1 MTKLWYNDL
10 KVLKDEPFQFIP
22 SNNLTEHQKVNALAR
37 LGIYIIIIMHIL
49 KIKSSYLSVPI
60 LLIVTSFFLGRT
72 EKFSN
77 NHKQKCYRPTDDN
90 PFMNFTLDDYYKNVN
105 RPANCPVDEVR
116 GEIRKK
122 FLKKHIPDP
131 TDIWGQNI
139 NDRNFYTMPNTRVV
153 NDQKGF
159 ANWCYSSIGQCKANG
174 KNCLKYALSRTGT
187 GMFGSAI

>member
-1 MTKLWYNDL
+1 
-10 KVLKDEPFQFIP
+10 
-22 SNNLTEHQKVNALAR
+22 
-37 LGIYIIIIMHIL
+37 
-49 KIKSSYLSVPI
+49 
-60 LLIVTSFFLGRT
+60 
-72 EKFSN
+72 
-77 NHKQKCYRPTDDN
+77 
-90 PFMNFTLDDYYKNVN
+90 MNFTLDDYYKNVN
-105 RPANCPVDEVR
+105 RPANCPVNQVR

-159 ANWCYSSIGQCKANG
+159 ATWCYGSVGQCKANG